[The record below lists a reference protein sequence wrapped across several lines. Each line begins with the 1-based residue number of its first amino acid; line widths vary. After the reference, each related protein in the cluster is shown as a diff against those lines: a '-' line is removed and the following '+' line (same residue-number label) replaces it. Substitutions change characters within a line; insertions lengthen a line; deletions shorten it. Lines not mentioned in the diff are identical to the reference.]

1 MACHGVCSIALN
13 KTRQTGY
20 YTEVCVCADEWMCT
34 HGRDRDMH
42 GTWRTRAGAAR
53 RKGWRDPVDRI
64 NAKLWAS
71 TACLAG
77 IAGIRSERSEKGRN
91 GKRHPR
97 ASSRRRSL
105 SHASAAVDRVSP
117 APVVSSSSDY
127 CTPSP
132 PRRACMRADQVQN
145 FSNIHHYVRFGDSS
159 TCALGRFKFISSKN
173 TSE

>member
-77 IAGIRSERSEKGRN
+77 IAGI
-91 GKRHPR
+91 
-97 ASSRRRSL
+97 
-105 SHASAAVDRVSP
+105 
-117 APVVSSSSDY
+117 PV
-127 CTPSP
+127 
-132 PRRACMRADQVQN
+132 REIGEGA
-145 FSNIHHYVRFGDSS
+145 
-159 TCALGRFKFISSKN
+159 
-173 TSE
+173 